1 MAVRHLR
8 RLPLPRRH
16 EVRAERVARS
26 PRAVA
31 RAVGVD
37 LDGLAVEH
45 ERAGE
50 AAELV
55 EVPAVGTRRLR
66 VQRIHDRGERE
77 VERHVVVVGIAVAE
91 VVDALRLAR
100 RVAEAVGE
108 VEVAELRRAR
118 GGARA
123 ACSSGSRTA
132 CRPGRP
138 TGRRPPSTCPGW
150 CGRTGTSTPR
160 ACAPAPRTR
169 TTRSRSRTGRRSWA
183 GGTRRRDG
191 SRHLSE
197 ATCVEVA
204 RICPQ
209 LRRRNG
215 WSAGA
220 AEEAAGAGAGVDAVA
235 AGDLAAD
242 DGGDVAVGAPAAAAR
257 RRRAGRAPS
266 AACAAS
272 ARRSR

>member
-1 MAVRHLR
+1 MITGKSSVTLAVMVRNDDVVGRGVAVRHLR

-77 VERHVVVVGIAVAE
+77 VERHVVVVGVAVAE
-91 VVDALRLAR
+91 VVDALRLAHG
-100 RVAEAVGE
+100 VAEPVGQ

-132 CRPGRP
+132 CHRGRP
-138 TGRRPPSTCPGW
+138 TGRPPPSTCPGW

-191 SRHLSE
+191 SSLLDLSRSSADRAQQLCPSH
-197 ATCVEVA
+197 ATSGC
-204 RICPQ
+204 
-209 LRRRNG
+209 
-215 WSAGA
+215 
-220 AEEAAGAGAGVDAVA
+220 GV
-235 AGDLAAD
+235 
-242 DGGDVAVGAPAAAAR
+242 
-257 RRRAGRAPS
+257 
-266 AACAAS
+266 
-272 ARRSR
+272 